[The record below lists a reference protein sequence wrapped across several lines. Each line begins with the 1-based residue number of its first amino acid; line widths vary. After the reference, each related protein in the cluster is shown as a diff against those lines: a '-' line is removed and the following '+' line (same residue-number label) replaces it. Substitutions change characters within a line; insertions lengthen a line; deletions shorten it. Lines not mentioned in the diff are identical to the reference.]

1 MTEHGPVA
9 AISAPEPRT
18 LHELAQR
25 SVDNARARLECAA
38 IELAGAMERQRM
50 VMAREDRPLAPS
62 EDPQWTPAEIAAMEA
77 RA

>member
-1 MTEHGPVA
+1 MTDYGTLEFIP
-9 AISAPEPRT
+9 APEPRT

-25 SVDNARARLECAA
+25 SVDNARAKLECAA

-62 EDPQWTPAEIAAMEA
+62 R
-77 RA
+77 RASNVPRVSHFTIRP